1 MFNFKKGEKMKKIN
15 VGDIVELTKRWD
27 SANAFVKKGSRGI
40 VISTD
45 EYATVSIFDQYI
57 FSNDYK
63 RNKYPI
69 RVQFSNL
76 TK

>member
-1 MFNFKKGEKMKKIN
+1 MQKNTNNKIIK

-27 SANAFVKKGSRGI
+27 SPDAFVRKGSRGI

-57 FSNDYK
+57 FSNDHK
-63 RNKYPI
+63 RNKHPI